1 MYWLIGVTILVK
13 VVLSF
18 FLELGNDEVYYYT
31 YAVQPDWN
39 HFDHPGMVGWMMRL
53 TSLNL
58 HWVSTLS
65 MRLGSIICAGLATMV
80 IFKTGSIIKDE
91 KAGYFAAWMYT
102 LSIYTSIIAG
112 LFVLPDSPQ
121 LLFFTLSIYWMTK
134 FVMHPLSFK
143 TKHWLLLGLL
153 IGLATLSKVHGLYL
167 WFGFGAFVL
176 FHQIK
181 TLKNARVYIAILI
194 TLLCILPIVY
204 WNFKNNFITYRYHSQ
219 RVMHTGLLLDSFL
232 QQIVGEIIYQNP
244 LVYLAAMIALFNIKK
259 IKLQLSVSNQNQ
271 ISNKNDSVERKMG
284 PQTINLLL
292 WLSLPLIF
300 TFWTLSL
307 FNPTLPHWT
316 GPGFIGLFIIAGVY
330 WSQRQENNQKSSN
343 KSMPLVLKGA
353 LGLLGASILGFLL
366 LVYIFPR
373 QMGSTKIENLGEYNP
388 INDVTGWESFTQSF
402 AIIAAQDKK
411 LGLMQDTDPI
421 ITHKWFPGGHILFY
435 TARPL
440 NKRVIA
446 IGSLEDIHKFAWL
459 NKAQLNKTQLKN
471 AQNTLEIGE
480 NAYCIVPSNLP
491 ADPHKLYGNYFE
503 TISKPDTIPMISKG
517 VLLRNFYVYRLIHC
531 KQIPGDI
538 LKN

>member
-1 MYWLIGVTILVK
+1 MSTPATSYQKKIWWLIGVTIIAK
-13 VVLSF
+13 IVLSY

-65 MRLGSIICAGLATMV
+65 MRLGSIICAGLASLV
-80 IFKTGSIIKDE
+80 VFKTGTIIKDE
-91 KAGYFAAWMYT
+91 KAGYIAAWMYT
-102 LSIYTSIIAG
+102 LSIYTSLIAG

-134 FVMHPLSFK
+134 WVIQPSSFT
-143 TKHWLLLGLL
+143 TKHWLLLGVY

-167 WFGFGAFVL
+167 WVGFGAFIL

-181 TLKNARVYIAILI
+181 TLQNTRVYLSILI
-194 TLLCILPIVY
+194 TLLCIVPIVY
-204 WNFKNNFITYRYHSQ
+204 WNFQNDFITYRYHSQ

-244 LVYLAAMIALFNIKK
+244 LVYLAAIIALLNVKK
-259 IKLQLSVSNQNQ
+259 IKVLLSAHNQ
-271 ISNKNDSVERKMG
+271 IITQSDSKEATSRA
-284 PQTINLLL
+284 QTINLLM

-300 TFWTLSL
+300 TFWTISL

-330 WSQRQENNQKSSN
+330 WSQRLENNQDSSIR
-343 KSMPLVLKGA
+343 SMPLILKGA

-366 LVYIFPR
+366 LVYTFPR
-373 QMGSTKIENLGEYNP
+373 QLGSTKMENLGEYNP
-388 INDVTGWESFTQSF
+388 INDVTGWESFTESF
-402 AIIAAQDKK
+402 TKIVAQDKK
-411 LGLMQDTDPI
+411 IGLMQETDPI
-421 ITHKWFPGGHILFY
+421 ITHKWFPAGHLLFY
-435 TARPL
+435 TAKPL

-446 IGSLEDIHKFAWL
+446 IGSLDDIHKFAWL
-459 NKAQLNKTQLKN
+459 NKTQDPLI
-471 AQNTLEIGE
+471 IGE

-491 ADPHKLYGNYFE
+491 VDPNKLYGNYFE
-503 TISKPDTIPMISKG
+503 TISKPDTIPMISRG
-517 VLLRNFYVYRLIHC
+517 VLLRNFYVYRLMHC
-531 KQIPGDI
+531 KQVPVEII
-538 LKN
+538 KK

>member
-1 MYWLIGVTILVK
+1 MWWLIGVTIIAK
-13 VVLSF
+13 IILSY

-31 YAVQPDWN
+31 YSVQPDWN
-39 HFDHPGMVGWMMRL
+39 HFDHPGMIGWMMRL

-65 MRLGSIICAGLATMV
+65 MRLGSIICAGLATLV
-80 IFKTGSIIKDE
+80 IFKTATIIKDE
-91 KAGYFAAWMYT
+91 KAGYIAAWMYT

-134 FVMHPLSFK
+134 WVLQPSSFT
-143 TKHWLLLGLL
+143 TKHWLLLGVL

-167 WFGFGAFVL
+167 WLGFGAFIL

-181 TLKNARVYIAILI
+181 TLKNARVYLSILI
-194 TLLCILPIVY
+194 TLLCIVPIVY
-204 WNFKNNFITYRYHSQ
+204 WNYQNDFITYRYHSQ

-244 LVYLAAMIALFNIKK
+244 LVYLAAIIALLNVKK
-259 IKLQLSVSNQNQ
+259 IKVQLAGSSQNETITQ
-271 ISNKNDSVERKMG
+271 NESADATSRA
-284 PQTINLLL
+284 QTINLLL

-330 WSQRQENNQKSSN
+330 WSQRLENKQGSSN
-343 KSMPLVLKGA
+343 KSMPFILKGA

-366 LVYIFPR
+366 LVYTFP
-373 QMGSTKIENLGEYNP
+373 QKLGSTKMENLGEYNP
-388 INDVTGWESFTQSF
+388 INDVTGWETFTESFVK
-402 AIIAAQDKK
+402 IVAQDKK
-411 LGLMQDTDPI
+411 LGLMQETDPI
-421 ITHKWFPGGHILFY
+421 ITHKWFPAGHLLFY
-435 TARPL
+435 TAKPL

-446 IGSLEDIHKFAWL
+446 IGNLEDIHKFAWL
-459 NKAQLNKTQLKN
+459 NNTQDALK
-471 AQNTLEIGE
+471 IGE

-491 ADPHKLYGNYFE
+491 ADPNKLYGSYFE

-517 VLLRNFYVYRLIHC
+517 VLLRNFYVYRLMHC
-531 KQIPGDI
+531 KQVPVEII
-538 LKN
+538 KK

>member
-1 MYWLIGVTILVK
+1 MSTPATSYQKKIWWLIGVTLIAKIIL
-13 VVLSF
+13 SQ

-31 YAVQPDWN
+31 YAIQPDWN

-58 HWVSTLS
+58 NWVSTLS
-65 MRLGSIICAGLATMV
+65 MRIGSIICSAFATMI
-80 IFKTGSIIKDE
+80 IFKTGNLIKDE
-91 KAGYFAAWMYT
+91 KAGYIAAWMYT

-134 FVMHPLSFK
+134 WVMQPLSFT

-167 WFGFGAFVL
+167 WIGFGAYLL

-181 TLKNARVYIAILI
+181 TLRNPRVYLSILI

-204 WNFKNNFITYRYHSQ
+204 WNFKNDFITYRYHSQ

-244 LVYLAAMIALFNIKK
+244 LVYLAAIIALLNIKK
-259 IKLQLSVSNQNQ
+259 IKLQIKAQQETS
-271 ISNKNDSVERKMG
+271 RA
-284 PQTINLLL
+284 QTINLLL

-330 WSQRQENNQKSSN
+330 WSQHVENKQDSSN
-343 KSMPLVLKGA
+343 KSMPVVLKGA
-353 LGLLGASILGFLL
+353 LGLLGASILVFLL
-366 LVYIFPR
+366 LVYMFPK

-388 INDVTGWESFTQSF
+388 INDVTGWESFSESF
-402 AIIAAQDKK
+402 AKIVAQDIKS
-411 LGLMQDTDPI
+411 GLMKASDPI
-421 ITHKWFPGGHILFY
+421 IIHKWFPAGHILFY

-446 IGSLEDIHKFAWL
+446 IGTLDDIHKFAWL
-459 NKAQLNKTQLKN
+459 NNTQDALK
-471 AQNTLEIGE
+471 IGE

-491 ADPHKLYGNYFE
+491 ADPNKLYGSYFE
-503 TISKPDTIPMISKG
+503 MIGKPDTIPMISKG
-517 VLLRNFYVYRLIHC
+517 VLLRNFYVYRLMHC
-531 KQIPGDI
+531 KQIPTRI